1 MSSARSYA
9 FAPGEYQTIFR
20 LENQTANI
28 IGPDRRPDSHPGL
41 RDQVFSRVPLPAPL
55 TPLTGIILCQL

>member
-1 MSSARSYA
+1 M
-9 FAPGEYQTIFR
+9 IFR